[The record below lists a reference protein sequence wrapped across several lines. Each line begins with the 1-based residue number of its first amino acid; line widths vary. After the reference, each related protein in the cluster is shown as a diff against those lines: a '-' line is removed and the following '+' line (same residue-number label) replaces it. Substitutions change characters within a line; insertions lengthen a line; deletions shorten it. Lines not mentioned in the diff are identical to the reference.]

1 MATIETAYYVPT
13 FLGLST
19 TLGISCA
26 VSTTCIIAFEVCR
39 RSDSMKCLFS
49 PRAQLEK

>member
-19 TLGISCA
+19 TLGISCT
-26 VSTTCIIAFEVCR
+26 VSAACIIAFEVCKR
-39 RSDSMKCLFS
+39 LESMKCLFS
-49 PRAQLEK
+49 PRAQLAK